1 MIFTASFSVSQ
12 SINSINVLTLSDT
25 SQGSDSNIVSRQIF
39 LQTGNGT
46 YLVPSGV
53 TTNFIPW
60 LLANTSID
68 LNVLSQ
74 DYAINILVQ
83 WLDINGTVLY
93 SSRNV
98 YLFTAFSEQFM
109 YSLTQLLALKPAIP
123 QDNDYYANKMQLR
136 VLIDS
141 ATNAIA
147 IASDISS
154 AQSCLDSAAYLIS
167 QKNLFF

>member
-1 MIFTASFSVSQ
+1 MSFSASFSVSQ
-12 SINSINVLTLSDT
+12 SINSINILTLADTSTGSDT
-25 SQGSDSNIVSRQIF
+25 NITARQIY

-46 YLVPSGV
+46 YLVPAGV

-60 LLANTSID
+60 LLANTSIN
-68 LNVLSQ
+68 LNVLSG
-74 DYAINILVQ
+74 DFAINILVQ
-83 WLDINGTVLY
+83 WLDVNGNVLY
-93 SSRNV
+93 NAGNV
-98 YLFTAFSEQFM
+98 YLFTAYSEQFM
-109 YSLTQLLALKPAIP
+109 YGLTQLLALKPIIP

-141 ATNAIA
+141 AINSIA